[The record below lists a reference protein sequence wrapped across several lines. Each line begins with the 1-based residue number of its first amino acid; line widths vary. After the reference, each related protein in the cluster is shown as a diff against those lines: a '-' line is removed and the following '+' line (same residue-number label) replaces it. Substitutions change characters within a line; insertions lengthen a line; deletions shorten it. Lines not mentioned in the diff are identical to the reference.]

1 MKKLL
6 KLYKMFYRLL
16 RLKAWQRLEIQNHE
30 KFVCRLQI
38 EKCLKEFFDL
48 KTIFNDY
55 KKVMIQHRIHS
66 PAELFRALE
75 NQPVKED
82 LTRTEFVALRS
93 ELEAQYDNEEIRKQ
107 LLLEGYNENMP
118 YFKLNLQNILNEI
131 EQGKPNR
138 RDKE

>member
-16 RLKAWQRLEIQNHE
+16 RLKHWQRLEIQNHE
-30 KFVCRLQI
+30 KFVCHLQI

-48 KTIFNDY
+48 KAIFNDY
-55 KKVMIQHRIHS
+55 KAVMRQHRIHS

-75 NQPVKED
+75 NQPVRGD

-93 ELEAQYDNEEIRKQ
+93 NLEAQYDREEIRKQ
-107 LLLEGYNENMP
+107 LLEGCD
-118 YFKLNLQNILNEI
+118 QNSE
-131 EQGKPNR
+131 EAK
-138 RDKE
+138 